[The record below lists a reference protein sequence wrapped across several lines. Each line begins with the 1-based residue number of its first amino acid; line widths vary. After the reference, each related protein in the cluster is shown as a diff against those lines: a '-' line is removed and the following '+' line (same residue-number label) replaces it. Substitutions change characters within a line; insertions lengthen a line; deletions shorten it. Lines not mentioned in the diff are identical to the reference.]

1 MRGVIYFV
9 YQDIKIADWQDCIHS
24 TVDKVDFSGAFAL
37 SRGNIDKISRVL
49 AGVPAGVSITTVLS
63 FGREVSDK
71 SIRLLTDSFRFSLGL
86 NRTLPFRSLRW
97 KTFQFVAIY
106 SLLKTRAQMTAAS
119 ICMNSIL
126 SVLPEG
132 NLYLPQ
138 TENLSHLKFLVF
150 WLHQEL
156 REVKIWE

>member
-37 SRGNIDKISRVL
+37 SRGNIDKISVL

-97 KTFQFVAIY
+97 KTFKFVAIY
-106 SLLKTRAQMTAAS
+106 SVLKTRAQMHS
-119 ICMNSIL
+119 RIDLYEFHIICTSWR
-126 SVLPEG
+126 
-132 NLYLPQ
+132 Q
-138 TENLSHLKFLVF
+138 LVF
-150 WLHQEL
+150 APNWEFIAS
-156 REVKIWE
+156 KIPRLLITPGA

>member
-1 MRGVIYFV
+1 MGGVIYFV

-37 SRGNIDKISRVL
+37 SRGNIDKISVL

-97 KTFQFVAIY
+97 KTFKFVAIY
-106 SLLKTRAQMTAAS
+106 SVLKTRAQMTAAS